1 MNRPI
6 GIPSRKVLLAAL
18 AVPADVVSG
27 IARYAREYHWH
38 LVTDM
43 MVTGAWPRDWNG
55 DGVLAAMPYQSDELA
70 RVVECEIPCVTLSD
84 EANAAP
90 LPRVGPDNRAI
101 GRLAADHL
109 VERAHRSFA
118 WAPFIDD
125 AENHERLEGFRSRL
139 GEHGCTCRVLSPVY
153 ARAGFYGKDN
163 FAEHRRSLIADLERL
178 PRPTAIFAFNDCVA
192 AEIIDAA
199 RDADLSVPQDIAVL
213 GAGDAIVCATSA
225 VPISSVDLN
234 LEEVGYRASAVLNEM
249 MNGSDVPARMF
260 RVLPKGIVTRLST
273 DLIAIADP
281 RVARVLAYIAEHFPD
296 PALTVGSIANA
307 VGMSRRNLERSFR
320 QGMGCTIHQHI
331 VNIRMREAL
340 RLLKAS
346 PRTRNSDLAALVGVS
361 GERTFFRMFRQH
373 FGMSPKAHRDW
384 AKGTCIADRAYGFP
398 LRPRVSAVRNTR
410 SSMVAV
416 RTTAA

>member
-1 MNRPI
+1 MQM
-6 GIPSRKVLLAAL
+6 PSRKVLLAAS
-18 AVPADVVSG
+18 AVAGNVVLG
-27 IARYAREYHWH
+27 IARYAREHHWH

-43 MVTGAWPRDWNG
+43 LVTGAWPREWNG
-55 DGVLAAMPYQSDELA
+55 DGVLAAMPCQADELA
-70 RVVECEIPCVTLSD
+70 RVVESGIPCVTLLGGP
-84 EANAAP
+84 NALP
-90 LPRVGPDNRAI
+90 LPRVATDNRVI

-109 VERAHRSFA
+109 VERAHRNFA

-125 AENHERLEGFRSRL
+125 AENRERLEGFRSRL
-139 GEHGCTCRVLSPVY
+139 AEHGCTCRVLPPIY
-153 ARAGFYGKDN
+153 ARAGFYGKDS
-163 FAEHRRSLIADLERL
+163 FAENRRSLIADLERM
-178 PRPTAIFAFNDCVA
+178 PRPIGIFAFNDCVA

-199 RDADLSVPQDIAVL
+199 REAELSVPQDVAVI
-213 GAGDAIVCATSA
+213 GAGDGIVCTTSA

-234 LEEVGYRASAVLNEM
+234 LEEMGYRAAAVLDEM
-249 MNGSDVPARMF
+249 MNGSDVLARVF
-260 RVLPKGIVTRLST
+260 RVPPKGIVTRLST

-281 RVARVLAYIAEHFPD
+281 RVARVLAHIAEHFPD
-296 PALTVGSIANA
+296 PALTVASIANA

-320 QGMGCTIHQHI
+320 QSMGCTIHQHI
-331 VNIRMREAL
+331 VNVRMREAL

-346 PRTRNSDLAALVGVS
+346 PRTKNADLAALIGVS

-384 AKGTCIADRAYGFP
+384 AQGTCIADRALDLP

>member
-1 MNRPI
+1 TVTGNI
-6 GIPSRKVLLAAL
+6 VL
-18 AVPADVVSG
+18 G
-27 IARYAREYHWH
+27 IARYAREHNWH

-43 MVTGAWPRDWNG
+43 LETGAWPRDWNG
-55 DGVLAAMPYQSDELA
+55 DGILAAMPGPPDELG
-70 RVVECEIPCVTLSD
+70 RVVESGIPCVALSGG
-84 EANAAP
+84 ANTAHF
-90 LPRVGPDNRAI
+90 PRVGPDNRAI

-109 VERAHRSFA
+109 VERGHRSFA

-125 AENHERLEGFRSRL
+125 AESRARLEGFRSRL
-139 GEHGCTCRVLSPVY
+139 AEHGCTCRVLPPVY
-153 ARAGFYGKDN
+153 ARPGVYWNGN
-163 FAEHRRSLIADLERL
+163 FAEHRRSLMGELQRM
-178 PRPTAIFAFNDCVA
+178 PRPTGIFAFNDCVA

-199 RDADLSVPQDIAVL
+199 REVELSVPQDIAVL
-213 GAGDAIVCATSA
+213 GAGDAIICTTSA
-225 VPISSVDLN
+225 VAISSVDLN
-234 LEEVGYRASAVLNEM
+234 LEETGYRAAAVLAEM
-249 MNGSDVPARMF
+249 MNGSDLPARTF
-260 RVLPKGIVTRLST
+260 RVPPKGIVTRLST

-281 RVARVLAYIAEHFPD
+281 RVARVLAYIAEHFPN

-307 VGMSRRNLERSFR
+307 VGMSRRSLERSFR
-320 QGMGCTIHQHI
+320 QSMGCTIHQHI

-346 PRTRNSDLAALVGVS
+346 PRTKNSDLAALIGVS

-384 AKGTCIADRAYGFP
+384 ANGTCIADRAFGLP
-398 LRPRVSAVRNTR
+398 LRPRVSAVRNSH